1 MPAILFLTNVMNKQT
16 ENNKHTNCFLNV
28 FYSKTHTFT
37 VKSNSINTDWIVDS
51 YPQVKSAEHVAEIDT
66 KIICLRSGTFLNFS
80 WKIHQKCIKRLWNI
94 YKYIN
99 ILSITNFSWG

>member
-1 MPAILFLTNVMNKQT
+1 MPAIMFLINVMNKQT

-37 VKSNSINTDWIVDS
+37 VKSNSIKTDWIVDS

-80 WKIHQKCIKRLWNI
+80 
-94 YKYIN
+94 
-99 ILSITNFSWG
+99 